1 MTDQLRENLLK
12 MLFECVGKN
21 ITPQIVGD
29 ELIINIK
36 QGNIADY
43 LIEGGVEIPV
53 RCEEC
58 TQFDPITDSYGR
70 RLRRDCIMLNA
81 DYCSSGYKE
90 EVQ

>member
-12 MLFECVGKN
+12 MLYECVGKN
-21 ITPQIVGD
+21 MTPQIVGN
-29 ELIINIK
+29 ELIIDIK

-53 RCEEC
+53 RCKEC

-70 RLRRDCIMLNA
+70 CLKKDCIMVNTG
-81 DYCSSGYKE
+81 YCSDGYRE
-90 EVQ
+90 EG